1 MTVETAEL
9 TAQLRQARATTTEL
23 QHANTSRRAGAQ
35 TYPDRLARRAKRSR
49 TFQDRHSLSLAEAAG
64 SLAGWLPE
72 LSLQFH
78 RHMDDR
84 LRLVQEGVY
93 LTCDC
98 IGLDACG
105 IPGAASG
112 NSIELVDVQL
122 ADFSGVH
129 GVLPQLPSWSS
140 TRTYEGGPAL
150 QTWL

>member
-1 MTVETAEL
+1 MPTPAAGRALRLIL
-9 TAQLRQARATTTEL
+9 TAWRGAPGV
-23 QHANTSRRAGAQ
+23 AG
-35 TYPDRLARRAKRSR
+35 

-98 IGLDACG
+98 VGLDACG

-129 GVLPQLPSWSS
+129 GVLPQFIARQFGCPVSDSKDVRSLRVWKM
-140 TRTYEGGPAL
+140 A
-150 QTWL
+150 